1 MTDLQE
7 TTTLEQPAAIRRPFR
22 RAVLHGLGV
31 VLPPLLTIVV
41 FLWAWN
47 LISAYVLVPIEGAAR
62 TVIVANLW
70 DVRTQKPE
78 GSAVNAYQLLSTGEW
93 LPRHIYDA
101 VKAKPGPLLPQTAQ
115 GYFERYVDITWLR
128 RSTVVPLFLV
138 VFVLVMYLLGK
149 FFGAGIGRWI
159 WGLFEALVDHLPL
172 IRNVYS
178 SVKQVTDFVFNERRI
193 GFNRVVAVEY
203 PRQGIWAVAFVTGEG
218 MLDVRAAAN
227 EPVLNLLVPTSP
239 IPGTGFTV
247 VVRKSEVLD
256 LNMTVDQAIQYLVS
270 CGVVVPPQQQIREDI
285 GYRMAAEF
293 AAAAQKRT
301 SQPEPSGIE
310 PARLT
315 PCPSPNHE

>member
-1 MTDLQE
+1 MTELQE
-7 TTTLEQPAAIRRPFR
+7 TTTIEKTPTIWRPFR

-31 VLPPLLTIVV
+31 VLPPLLTVLV

-62 TVIVANLW
+62 SVIVAKLW
-70 DVRTQKPE
+70 DVRTQKPGAAE
-78 GSAVNAYQLLSTGEW
+78 VNAYQLLSTGEW
-93 LPRHIYDA
+93 IPRYVGDA
-101 VKAKPGPLLPQTAQ
+101 VKAKPGPVLPQTAQ
-115 GYFERYVDITWLR
+115 GYFERYVDVTWLR
-128 RSTVVPLFLV
+128 RSSVIPLFLV
-138 VFVLVMYLLGK
+138 VFVLVMYLFGK

-172 IRNVYS
+172 IRDVYS
-178 SVKQVTDFVFNERRI
+178 SVKQVTDFVFDERRI

-203 PRQGIWAVAFVTGEG
+203 PRQGIWAIAFVTGEG

-227 EPVLNLLVPTSP
+227 EPVLSLLIPTSP

-270 CGVVVPPQQQIREDI
+270 CGVVVPPQQQTREDI

-293 AAAAQKRT
+293 AAAQKRIPRP
-301 SQPEPSGIE
+301 QPATLIP
-310 PARLT
+310 PV
-315 PCPSPNHE
+315 